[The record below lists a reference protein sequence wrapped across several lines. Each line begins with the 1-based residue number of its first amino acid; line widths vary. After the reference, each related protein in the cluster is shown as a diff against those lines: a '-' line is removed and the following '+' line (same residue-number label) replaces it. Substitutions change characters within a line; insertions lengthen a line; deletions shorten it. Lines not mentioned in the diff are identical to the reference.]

1 MEFENNKNDAWQLLS
16 NVFHVGDGTR
26 EAPMKC
32 IGNGIEIPM
41 TPDEVQKGT
50 EDIKKYILDFDYQMA
65 YQRMEDQNLLISLYD
80 STEANYE
87 RLQIYR
93 LIFIGR
99 PMNVVV
105 QKFVNE
111 TYHVENDYMFQ
122 LDPRIYDTVP
132 QYIVDVC
139 NQAINELRTV
149 QPA

>member
-1 MEFENNKNDAWQLLS
+1 
-16 NVFHVGDGTR
+16 
-26 EAPMKC
+26 
-32 IGNGIEIPM
+32 
-41 TPDEVQKGT
+41 
-50 EDIKKYILDFDYQMA
+50 
-65 YQRMEDQNLLISLYD
+65 
-80 STEANYE
+80 
-87 RLQIYR
+87 
-93 LIFIGR
+93 
-99 PMNVVV
+99 MNVVV